1 MKNCEKCK
9 NPLNIAFCF
18 GMIKGKFSKF
28 RSEGG
33 ETMAEDMMKLVTDS
47 EAQAREV
54 KAQAQA
60 KAKALTEQAQRD
72 GEAALAQARRAAQ
85 DKVKELLAQTEAQG
99 AEQTQATMKKYE
111 RERDALKAAASEK
124 LARAAQQIVGKVV
137 RG

>member
-9 NPLNIAFCF
+9 NPLNISFRFA
-18 GMIKGKFSKF
+18 MIKGKFSNY
-28 RSEGG
+28 RSKGG

-60 KAKALTEQAQRD
+60 KAKALTEQAQRS
-72 GEAALAQARRAAQ
+72 GEAALAQARREAQ

-99 AEQTQATMKKYE
+99 AEQTRATMKKYE
-111 RERDALKAAASEK
+111 QERDALKAAAAER
-124 LARAAQQIVGKVV
+124 LAQAAERIVGKVV